1 MLNYIVTLAI
11 CSIHRP
17 SDINTNNIGGV
28 SKNVIGLECL
38 AGVSVMAINTTM
50 TEYTYDMVVATD
62 TRTSMLVVEWRI
74 AFQAAIWKC
83 QPPIN

>member
-1 MLNYIVTLAI
+1 M

-28 SKNVIGLECL
+28 SKKVIGLECL
-38 AGVSVMAINTTM
+38 AGVWVIAMRTTI

-62 TRTSMLVVEWRI
+62 TRTSILVVKWHI
-74 AFQAAIWKC
+74 AFQA
-83 QPPIN
+83 